1 MELIGWIIVLGVV
14 VFIIYTQKPEV
25 ETVERAHTVG
35 GKETTTMVETKEF
48 KAWNKKYKR
57 YIDIG
62 KK

>member
-1 MELIGWIIVLGVV
+1 MTTHKEDWNKLIDY
-14 VFIIYTQKPEV
+14 IYTQKPEV
-25 ETVERAHTVG
+25 ETVERTHTVG